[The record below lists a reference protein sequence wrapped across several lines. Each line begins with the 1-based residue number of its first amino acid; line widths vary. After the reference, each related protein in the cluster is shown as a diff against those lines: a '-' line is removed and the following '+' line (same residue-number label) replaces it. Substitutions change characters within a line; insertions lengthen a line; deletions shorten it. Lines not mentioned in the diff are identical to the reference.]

1 MFKIKYLFIILY
13 IILISV
19 FFLKTIQIMGIDFYE
34 NITLKSFQ
42 NKIFEL
48 TENDFKK
55 LLIYMLFF
63 AFYLD
68 INVRFHFSI
77 LLMAGYLISPIYGA
91 LVVSLAN
98 AISGNDT
105 NIFYKKILSK

>member
-19 FFLKTIQIMGIDFYE
+19 FSLKTIQIMGIDFYE

-63 AFYLD
+63 AFIWTLMLGF
-68 INVRFHFSI
+68 ISPI

-98 AISGNDT
+98 AISGT
-105 NIFYKKILSK
+105 ILIYFIANNF